1 VISPRSH
8 DDEWRLPDASWPET
22 AQFPELRTL
31 TTSDIPVFRALRLDA
46 LRRHPEAFIPT
57 YEEERA
63 VDPSTIAPR
72 FRDEWISNGNVIV
85 GAFCNGWLAG
95 AVGVRRGPRAKQ
107 RHKATVWLLYTDP
120 AVRGRGVGRQLLLDA
135 IERSRQDQEIELLHL
150 SVSCESVAARR
161 LYRSVG
167 FEPYGI
173 ETQAI
178 KLPDRYVDVELMS
191 LHVGVPGDDR
201 VVRLRV
207 RDDA

>member
-1 VISPRSH
+1 MISPRSH
-8 DDEWRLPDASWPET
+8 DDDWRLNEASWPHT

-46 LRRHPEAFIPT
+46 LRLHPEAFIPT

-63 VDPSTIAPR
+63 ADPSTIAPR
-72 FRDEWISNGNVIV
+72 FRDEWVNNGNFIV
-85 GAFCNGWLAG
+85 GAFFNGWLAG
-95 AVGVRRGPRAKQ
+95 AVGVRRWPRAKQ

-120 AVRGRGVGRQLLLDA
+120 AVRGRGVGRHLLLDA

-150 SVSCESVAARR
+150 SVSCESVPARR

-167 FEPYGI
+167 FKAYGI
-173 ETQAI
+173 ESQSI

-191 LHVGVPGDDR
+191 LHVGPLADDR
-201 VVRLRV
+201 VVHLRV
-207 RDDA
+207 RDV